1 MAWVGPSWR
10 KSPVG
15 PGDVQPRLEK
25 PAPSVNPRA
34 KMTLSQKKWWL
45 SVSVCSV
52 SEDYVCSP
60 GRLQGEKERRQE
72 TVKIGLL
79 GAMTVDSSCKAKGR
93 LASPL

>member
-1 MAWVGPSWR
+1 M
-10 KSPVG
+10 G

-34 KMTLSQKKWWL
+34 KMTFSQKKWWL

-79 GAMTVDSSCKAKGR
+79 GAMTVDSSCKVKGR